1 MELQQVA
8 SFAVPAL
15 GVVVWLLRLE
25 GRIGT
30 VEAMQKKI
38 GDDVEYIRNRVDE
51 ALSR

>member
-1 MELQQVA
+1 MDVQILMSVG
-8 SFAVPAL
+8 VPAL